1 MNDFFLRAFIVID
14 AILVAPFRWFDN
26 AQAGFFCGLAVL
38 AFSCAVLGRTCAA
51 GVARVHRTKREGQD
65 AEIKRHQDLSFSALA
80 AKDRETYLAANHLA
94 QEAYGN
100 SMALGAGR
108 AAALIWPALLVL
120 AWASWRF
127 AGVPLPLVGQSA
139 GPAVF
144 FLPLYIAALWGL
156 SRLQRARQARQARRA
171 AGDSPGATHFP
182 PGPK

>member
-1 MNDFFLRAFIVID
+1 MNDFFLSAFLVID
-14 AILVAPFRWFDN
+14 AILVAPFRWFAN

-38 AFSCAVLGRTCAA
+38 AVTCAILGRACAA
-51 GVARVHRTKREGQD
+51 GVARVHRAKRQRQD

-80 AKDRETYLAANHLA
+80 AKDRAVYLAANHLA

-100 SMALGAGR
+100 SMALAAGR

-127 AGVPLPLVGQSA
+127 AGVPLPLVGESA

-144 FLPLYIAALWGL
+144 FLPLYILALWGVA
-156 SRLQRARQARQARRA
+156 RVQRALRA
-171 AGDSPGATHFP
+171 AGTDPQPTHFP

>member
-1 MNDFFLRAFIVID
+1 MNDFFLQAFLVID
-14 AILVAPFRWFDN
+14 AILVAPFRWFGN

-38 AFSCAVLGRTCAA
+38 AVTCAVLGRACAA
-51 GVARVHRTKREGQD
+51 GVARVHQTKREGQD

-80 AKDRETYLAANHLA
+80 AKDRTTYLAANHLA

-100 SMALGAGR
+100 SMALAAGR

-120 AWASWRF
+120 AWAGWRF
-127 AGVPLPLVGQSA
+127 AGVPLPLVGDSA

-144 FLPLYIAALWGL
+144 FLPLYVAALWGL
-156 SRLQRARQARQARRA
+156 SRLQRARQAGRA
-171 AGDSPGATHFP
+171 AGDGPGATHFP

>member
-1 MNDFFLRAFIVID
+1 MNDFFLRAFLVLD
-14 AILVAPFRWFDN
+14 AALIAPFRLFAD
-26 AQAGFFCGLAVL
+26 ARAGFACGIFVL
-38 AFSCAVLGRTCAA
+38 ALASALLGRACAA
-51 GVARVHRTKREGQD
+51 GVAKAHRAKRERQD

-80 AKDRETYLAANHLA
+80 AKDRTVYLAANHLA

-100 SMALGAGR
+100 SMALAAGR

-127 AGVPLPLVGQSA
+127 SGVPLPLVGESA

-144 FLPLYIAALWGL
+144 FLPAYLLVQWGL
-156 SRLQRARQARQARRA
+156 SRLRRARAGNKARDRGQ
-171 AGDSPGATHFP
+171 TLHFP